1 MRRLRKKLR
10 VFVTEKMKVAKDI
23 ADKLVFERVH
33 RMGVKRQGVN
43 RSIVAKFHNFKERE
57 LVRKQ
62 GKALKGSRFYV
73 NEQFPREVADKRRRL
88 VPKMKEARQQGK
100 SAWLSYDTLYV
111 DGRVVRD

>member
-1 MRRLRKKLR
+1 
-10 VFVTEKMKVAKDI
+10 
-23 ADKLVFERVH
+23 
-33 RMGVKRQGVN
+33 MGVKRQDVN

-62 GKALKGSRFYV
+62 GKALKGSRFFV

-88 VPKMKEARQQGK
+88 VSKMKEARQQGK

-111 DGRVVRD
+111 DTRAVRD

>member
-1 MRRLRKKLR
+1 M
-10 VFVTEKMKVAKDI
+10 
-23 ADKLVFERVH
+23 
-33 RMGVKRQGVN
+33 
-43 RSIVAKFHNFKERE
+43 
-57 LVRKQ
+57 
-62 GKALKGSRFYV
+62 